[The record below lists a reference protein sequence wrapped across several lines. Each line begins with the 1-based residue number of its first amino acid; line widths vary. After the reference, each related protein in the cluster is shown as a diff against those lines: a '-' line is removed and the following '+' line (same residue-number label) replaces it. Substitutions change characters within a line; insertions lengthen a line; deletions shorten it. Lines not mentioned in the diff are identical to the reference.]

1 MSGLDI
7 AKKVGLDI
15 KECKSTFE
23 KISCELSL
31 SAVEKIIAENFQQ
44 SHGMFVA
51 WQIQNVVFGKMENYR
66 LTLKNG
72 LPEVKNFLECRIF
85 NEVEELHFKNFSGEL
100 RGRYVRDGVGKDN
113 YFADSFARFWGKF
126 QTSENGF
133 VKLIDSERKLCLE
146 IPTDEQAEYYGLLTR
161 NYIGSDEETGLSGYV
176 DYRFL
181 KIEGADFG

>member
-7 AKKVGLDI
+7 AKKVGLEI
-15 KECKSTFE
+15 KECQSTFA

-31 SAVEKIIAENFQQ
+31 YAVEKLLTENFQR
-44 SHGMFVA
+44 SAGIFVA
-51 WQIQNVVFGKMENYR
+51 WQIQNVVFGKTENYR
-66 LTLKNG
+66 LILKDG

-85 NEVEELHFKNFSGEL
+85 NEVEELHLKNISGEF
-100 RGRYVRDGVGKDN
+100 RGRYVRDGIGNKKF
-113 YFADSFARFWGKF
+113 FADSFARFWGKF

-146 IPTDEQAEYYGLLTR
+146 LPTDEQAEYYGLLTR